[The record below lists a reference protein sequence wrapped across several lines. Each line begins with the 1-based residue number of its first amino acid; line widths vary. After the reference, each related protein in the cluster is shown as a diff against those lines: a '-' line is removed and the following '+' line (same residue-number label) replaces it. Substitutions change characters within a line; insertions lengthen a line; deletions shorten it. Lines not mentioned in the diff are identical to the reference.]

1 MGRGWDETGEKGVCL
16 VTLDAGAD
24 LLPVV
29 LDTPR
34 FYDLQARVQ
43 HSAAEA
49 VGELLRGEDPLHF
62 YRITLTGSGSVDP
75 EKLRRQFDGYP
86 NLQLRSRMTSDPWED
101 AGEDSLLGVYLR
113 LLQQSDDPHAAL
125 AAELSRQL
133 VMGEEVELP

>member
-1 MGRGWDETGEKGVCL
+1 M
-16 VTLDAGAD
+16 A
-24 LLPVV
+24 LPA
-29 LDTPR
+29 LPTRD
-34 FYDLQARVQ
+34 
-43 HSAAEA
+43 H
-49 VGELLRGEDPLHF
+49 
-62 YRITLTGSGSVDP
+62 YRITLTGSGNVDL
-75 EKLRRQFDGYP
+75 EKLRRQFAGYP